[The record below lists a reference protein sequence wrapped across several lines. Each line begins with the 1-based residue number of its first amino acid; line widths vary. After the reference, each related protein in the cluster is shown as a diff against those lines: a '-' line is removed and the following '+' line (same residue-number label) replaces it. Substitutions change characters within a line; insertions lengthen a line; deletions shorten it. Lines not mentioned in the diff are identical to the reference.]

1 MKIGERGQVTIPKK
15 MREKY
20 GLLPQIEIEFVEEK
34 CVILL
39 TKMVRHK
46 SPVDKV
52 YGILNDRLEYNQ
64 LLVQKVKQ
72 LNLVDRVIFCG
83 VKDNIYAEYAATL
96 FCTSFIKLRQ

>member
-34 CVILL
+34 SGILL

-52 YGILNDRLEYNQ
+52 YGIL
-64 LLVQKVKQ
+64 K
-72 LNLVDRVIFCG
+72 
-83 VKDNIYAEYAATL
+83 KDASTDDYIE
-96 FCTSFIKLRQ
+96 SIRGR

>member
-34 CVILL
+34 SGILL

-52 YGILNDRLEYNQ
+52 YGIL
-64 LLVQKVKQ
+64 K
-72 LNLVDRVIFCG
+72 
-83 VKDNIYAEYAATL
+83 KD
-96 FCTSFIKLRQ
+96 TSTDDYIESIRGR

>member
-20 GLLPQIEIEFVEEK
+20 GLLPQIEIEFIEEK
-34 CVILL
+34 SGILL

-52 YGILNDRLEYNQ
+52 YGIL
-64 LLVQKVKQ
+64 K
-72 LNLVDRVIFCG
+72 
-83 VKDNIYAEYAATL
+83 KD
-96 FCTSFIKLRQ
+96 TSTDDYIESIRGR

>member
-34 CVILL
+34 SGILL

-52 YGILNDRLEYNQ
+52 YGILKKN
-64 LLVQKVKQ
+64 
-72 LNLVDRVIFCG
+72 
-83 VKDNIYAEYAATL
+83 
-96 FCTSFIKLRQ
+96 TSTDDYIESIRGR